1 MTFEQKL
8 KVDDGIG
15 LGNICETRREKSG
28 RETVRQGQASGSR
41 SNKAASVAGWVMA
54 GRGAECLRG
63 QARRA
68 TAASLGAS
76 RAVLR
81 SGFHSAS
88 LRRLAASASV
98 PLTWIAGW
106 APGLASRGVG
116 SAAAGWAPAGP
127 RGGGARCGV
136 SGGIAAQPA
145 NAPDTLHC
153 TL

>member
-8 KVDDGIG
+8 KVDDRTG
-15 LGNICETRREKSG
+15 LGNICEIRREKSG
-28 RETVRQGQASGSR
+28 RGQASGSR

-54 GRGAECLRG
+54 GGGSVLEDRPGG
-63 QARRA
+63 RR
-68 TAASLGAS
+68 AASLGAS
-76 RAVLR
+76 RAVPR
-81 SGFHSAS
+81 SGFLSAS

-98 PLTWIAGW
+98 LLTWTAGW

-127 RGGGARCGV
+127 RGGGARCGI

-145 NAPDTLHC
+145 NALDTLNC